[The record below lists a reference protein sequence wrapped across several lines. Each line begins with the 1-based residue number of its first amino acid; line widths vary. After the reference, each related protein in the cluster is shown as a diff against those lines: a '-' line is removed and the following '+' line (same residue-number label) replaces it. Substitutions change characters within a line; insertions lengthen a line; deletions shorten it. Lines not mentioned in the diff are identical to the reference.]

1 VAAMFYDRPLNSD
14 IIQIIIA
21 ITTTTAIIPTTAPAL
36 KISPIRVQLLMVIIA
51 IAINNKF
58 NFFMI
63 NSLFD

>member
-1 VAAMFYDRPLNSD
+1 VAAMFYDLPLNSD

-21 ITTTTAIIPTTAPAL
+21 ITITTARIPTIAPAL
-36 KISPIRVQLLMVIIA
+36 KISPIRVQLLMVITA